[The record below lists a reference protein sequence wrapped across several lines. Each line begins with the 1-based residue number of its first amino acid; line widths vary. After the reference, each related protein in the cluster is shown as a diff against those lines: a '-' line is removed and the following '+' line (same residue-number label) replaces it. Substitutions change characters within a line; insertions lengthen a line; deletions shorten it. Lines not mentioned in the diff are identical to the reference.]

1 MRISTPLLA
10 ASALVLTLT
19 SCLTTERETATSAKG
34 SHAEFAP
41 PKGRG
46 ERVNGATVLHTVRT
60 AHVFSS
66 ASAPDTFV
74 LQLRGPRILSS
85 RAYFSVLN
93 GRGDTLHREVLPV
106 RVLLTDP
113 TLRDNESASVRDRE
127 ISILRGMNS
136 FFSDAHF
143 ERPATPPAGSAAP
156 AVRFDYP
163 GPTASQRLVFSR
175 QTGRAAV
182 EEASFE

>member
-1 MRISTPLLA
+1 MKISTPLLGA
-10 ASALVLTLT
+10 GALLLTLT

-34 SHAEFAP
+34 SRTEFTP
-41 PKGRG
+41 PRGRG
-46 ERVNGATVLHTVRT
+46 ERVSGATVLHTVRA

-66 ASAPDTFV
+66 PSAPDTFV

-127 ISILRGMNS
+127 INILRGMNT
-136 FFSDAHF
+136 FFSDTHF
-143 ERPATPPAGSAAP
+143 EQLATPPAGSEAP
-156 AVRFDYP
+156 AVGFRYP
-163 GPTASQRLVFSR
+163 GPTASQRLEYAR
-175 QTGRAAV
+175 QTGRAV
-182 EEASFE
+182 VVGD